1 MMINRE
7 FTTFSQGKA
16 QGKMP
21 GQVLSVILAVLL
33 LLATAGNPD
42 SASAIE
48 RTALSTAATDKIQVY
63 IKPDVT
69 IVLNGEERIF
79 RDAEGR
85 IVYPMIYNGS
95 TYLPVRA
102 ISGLMG
108 EEIEWD
114 SYSKTIFIGKTLS
127 NPNKVKK
134 TVPTESAVTLNIA
147 MASRPAPSMTGAYLR
162 PNFLIMMDF
171 MIQEFYDE
179 KGSRVYPI
187 VLNGSTYLPVRAV
200 SVLMGEEIDWN
211 GLTKTIVIGS
221 EELPEPEPEKSAAT
235 LFLTEQFD
243 KQVHLY
249 DRATVKIQNLKN
261 AASLEDL
268 LILAT
273 EVSKDYAAAAE
284 NTSQMK
290 SRATDGYTEMELA
303 SYQALLAFTE
313 ISEHYILVLENIA
326 YMAAAEQDY
335 SMLAE
340 TFLTFAMESQSRM
353 DEARNLIQGL

>member
-1 MMINRE
+1 MPNGGKEGMKRNRE
-7 FTTFSQGKA
+7 FTA
-16 QGKMP
+16 
-21 GQVLSVILAVLL
+21 LILAALL
-33 LLATAGNPD
+33 LLATAGNPG
-42 SASAIE
+42 SVSAIE
-48 RTALSTAATDKIQVY
+48 RTALTSTATDKIQVY
-63 IKPDVT
+63 VKPDVT
-69 IVLNGEERIF
+69 IILNGEQRIF
-79 RDAEGR
+79 RDGEGR
-85 IVYPMIYNGS
+85 IVYPIIYNGS

-134 TVPTESAVTLNIA
+134 AVPTESAVTLNMA
-147 MASRPAPSMTGAYLR
+147 MASRPAPSMAGAYLR

-171 MIQEFYDE
+171 VAQEFYDE
-179 KGSRVYPI
+179 KGNRVYPI
-187 VLNGSTYLPVRAV
+187 VLNGSTYLPVRAI
-200 SVLMGEEIDWN
+200 SGLMGEEIDWN
-211 GLTKTIVIGS
+211 GLTKTIVIGT
-221 EELPEPEPEKSAAT
+221 EELPDPEPEKSAAT
-235 LFLTEQFD
+235 LFLADQFD
-243 KQVHLY
+243 DQVLLY
-249 DRATVKIQNLKN
+249 DRATVKIQNLKK
-261 AASLEDL
+261 AASPEDL

-290 SRATDGYTEMELA
+290 SLSTDGYTEKELA
-303 SYQALLAFTE
+303 AYQALLAFTE

-326 YMAAAEQDY
+326 YMAAADQDY